1 MIMMK
6 RCMRL
11 SISQR
16 QRRRMGGK
24 DKAQISNFHNPF
36 EGQLNSDIFSRNPY
50 DKSVLTEY

>member
-36 EGQLNSDIFSRNPY
+36 EGQLNPDIFSRNPY